1 MTHENSTTHDPEDIR
16 KGVDWWD
23 GLTDAERGYW
33 RERAESPIPA
43 DAWRLYKRQLL
54 EDRGHE

>member
-1 MTHENSTTHDPEDIR
+1 MTQEDTTTHDAHDVR
-16 KGVDWWD
+16 QGVDWWN
-23 GLTDAERGYW
+23 GLSPQEQGYW